1 MIYEDNGSGEC
12 DLTKSRDNLDNAY
25 IAWLRKVEALRKRI
39 IQVDNELGD
48 EVDQE
53 ELINDDEKRIDEGDE
68 KNEFED
74 LSELDDKEVLIE
86 SADETSNQKDGSRY
100 DFGTIAK
107 ADDMNND
114 AEEDKDIVDNIEE
127 ESSRIGYDDV
137 NETMEMVISI
147 NGLTWKYRN
156 KEISL
161 GCFGSEV
168 IGNIL
173 GVNVVVYGI
182 EVKQPFYVI

>member
-39 IQVDNELGD
+39 SEIKQTEGLLERRIIKSRKTRVQVDNELGD

-68 KNEFED
+68 KNDEGYQMNVIEFED

-114 AEEDKDIVDNIEE
+114 AEEDKDI
-127 ESSRIGYDDV
+127 
-137 NETMEMVISI
+137 
-147 NGLTWKYRN
+147 
-156 KEISL
+156 
-161 GCFGSEV
+161 
-168 IGNIL
+168 
-173 GVNVVVYGI
+173 
-182 EVKQPFYVI
+182 